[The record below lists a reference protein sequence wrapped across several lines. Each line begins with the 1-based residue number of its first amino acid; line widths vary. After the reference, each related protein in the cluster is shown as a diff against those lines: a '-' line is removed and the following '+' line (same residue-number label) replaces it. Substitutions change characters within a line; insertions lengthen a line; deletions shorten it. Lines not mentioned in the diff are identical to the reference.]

1 MGNSVKAANYKVIA
15 SCLRWRFSNSSTG
28 NKTTSQCIPVLP
40 TRHHAPKPA
49 APKNVVIGHSQPC
62 HLQFI
67 PSKPSAHGY
76 DDMNPTI
83 GNKFID
89 VTSAKRETGKALP
102 PSRPNKHFQHVL
114 AFWCLLLTL
123 HSACATPPRILGC
136 HGRGYPWG
144 ATHQGDE
151 VCMANAADVRG
162 TMELSILGERLTG
175 PSFPSNH
182 DVRLAPSLVHW
193 RPEPAL
199 FWHDMPPGVPSES
212 ALERRRY
219 RGVRGL
225 QPAL

>member
-76 DDMNPTI
+76 DDMNPAI

-123 HSACATPPRILGC
+123 HSACATPRVFWAVMVAAILG
-136 HGRGYPWG
+136 
-144 ATHQGDE
+144 A
-151 VCMANAADVRG
+151 
-162 TMELSILGERLTG
+162 LLTKG
-175 PSFPSNH
+175 MKFAWLMQRMF
-182 DVRLAPSLVHW
+182 V
-193 RPEPAL
+193 AL
-199 FWHDMPPGVPSES
+199 WNYRYWAS
-212 ALERRRY
+212 ALP
-219 RGVRGL
+219 GL
-225 QPAL
+225 AFPPTTM